1 MSCYHNM
8 IKTVVSLIC
17 DNRKENYNYILVG
30 DNSSGKSEILQS
42 VIEKEKDKAV
52 YFIDSVNRTFKVND
66 VELMGKSYENMV
78 FDLSQVLEMR
88 LNPLNFNLQ
97 DTFGTVSCIERLY
110 VKYVQELTRMCR
122 EFLGRDI
129 RIEKQVIEEIGLTEN
144 VVFIDR
150 EKVKLSSGYQAI
162 LRLFCEIEFFIDV
175 MKVNT
180 WEQGL
185 VVIDEI
191 DEYLSPRYSA
201 EILNYLQKQFPDL
214 NFLVT
219 THSLELV
226 KTTKNVN
233 LIVIGKADYEV
244 YTGQQLED
252 GMLAEDVFTNLFFEN
267 RKVHKSEDDSLDKEL
282 RRLLNIKI
290 AKLWNEENQ
299 EEFAKLSF
307 DEMTP
312 HQKII
317 YKQIEGW

>member
-8 IKTVVSLIC
+8 VKKVVSLIC
-17 DNRKENYNYILVG
+17 ENRKENNNYILVG

-78 FDLSQVLEMR
+78 FNLSRVLEMR

-122 EFLGRDI
+122 EFLDRDI

-144 VVFIDR
+144 VVLVDG

-185 VVIDEI
+185 AVIDEI
-191 DEYLSPRYSA
+191 DEYLSPKYSA
-201 EILNYLQKQFPDL
+201 EILNYLQEQFPNL

-226 KTTKNVN
+226 KSTKNAN
-233 LIVIGKADYEV
+233 LVVIGNANYEI

-267 RKVHKSEDDSLDKEL
+267 RKVHKSGDGSLDKEL

-299 EEFAKLSF
+299 EEFDKLSF

>member
-1 MSCYHNM
+1 
-8 IKTVVSLIC
+8 
-17 DNRKENYNYILVG
+17 
-30 DNSSGKSEILQS
+30 
-42 VIEKEKDKAV
+42 
-52 YFIDSVNRTFKVND
+52 
-66 VELMGKSYENMV
+66 
-78 FDLSQVLEMR
+78 MR

-122 EFLGRDI
+122 EFLDRDI

-144 VVFIDR
+144 VVLVNG

-191 DEYLSPRYSA
+191 DEYLSPKYSA
-201 EILNYLQKQFPDL
+201 EILNYLQEQFPNL

-226 KTTKNVN
+226 KSTKNAN
-233 LIVIGKADYEV
+233 LVVIGKANYEI

-267 RKVHKSEDDSLDKEL
+267 RKVHKSEDGSLDKEL

-290 AKLWNEENQ
+290 AKLWSEENQ
-299 EEFAKLSF
+299 EEFDKLSF

>member
-8 IKTVVSLIC
+8 VKKVVSLIC
-17 DNRKENYNYILVG
+17 ENRKENNNYILVG

-78 FDLSQVLEMR
+78 FNLSRVLEMR

-122 EFLGRDI
+122 EFLDRDI

-144 VVFIDR
+144 VVLVDG

-185 VVIDEI
+185 AVIDEI
-191 DEYLSPRYSA
+191 DEYLSPKYSA
-201 EILNYLQKQFPDL
+201 EILNYLQEQFPNL

-226 KTTKNVN
+226 KSTKNAN
-233 LIVIGKADYEV
+233 LVVIGNANYEI

-267 RKVHKSEDDSLDKEL
+267 RKVHKSEDGSLDKEL

-299 EEFAKLSF
+299 EEFDKLSF

>member
-1 MSCYHNM
+1 MV
-8 IKTVVSLIC
+8 KKVVSLIC
-17 DNRKENYNYILVG
+17 ENRKENNNYILVG

-78 FDLSQVLEMR
+78 FNLSRVLEMR

-122 EFLGRDI
+122 EFLDRDI

-144 VVFIDR
+144 VVLVDG

-185 VVIDEI
+185 AVIDEI
-191 DEYLSPRYSA
+191 DEYLSPKYSA
-201 EILNYLQKQFPDL
+201 EILNYLQEQFPNL

-226 KTTKNVN
+226 KSTKNAN
-233 LIVIGKADYEV
+233 LVVIGNANYEI

-267 RKVHKSEDDSLDKEL
+267 RKVHKSGDGSLDKEL

-299 EEFAKLSF
+299 EEFDKLSF

>member
-8 IKTVVSLIC
+8 VKKVVSLIC
-17 DNRKENYNYILVG
+17 ENRKENNNYILVG

-78 FDLSQVLEMR
+78 FNLSRVLEMR

-122 EFLGRDI
+122 EFLDRDI

-144 VVFIDR
+144 VVLVDG

-185 VVIDEI
+185 AVIDEI
-191 DEYLSPRYSA
+191 DEYLSPKYSA
-201 EILNYLQKQFPDL
+201 EILNYLQEQFPNL

-226 KTTKNVN
+226 KSTKNAN
-233 LIVIGKADYEV
+233 LVVIGNANYEI

-267 RKVHKSEDDSLDKEL
+267 RKVHKSGDILL
-282 RRLLNIKI
+282 RIWLRCLT
-290 AKLWNEENQ
+290 Q
-299 EEFAKLSF
+299 S
-307 DEMTP
+307 
-312 HQKII
+312 
-317 YKQIEGW
+317 